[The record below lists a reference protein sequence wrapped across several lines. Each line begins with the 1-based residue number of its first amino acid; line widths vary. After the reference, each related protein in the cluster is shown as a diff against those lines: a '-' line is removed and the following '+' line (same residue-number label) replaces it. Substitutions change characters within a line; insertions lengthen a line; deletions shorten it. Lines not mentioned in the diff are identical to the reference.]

1 MAAKEWLF
9 NAVRLQIDVD
19 GKKKLLSA
27 IDTHH
32 KMQLKQANAQ
42 YMWMLSICA
51 LNI

>member
-1 MAAKEWLF
+1 MKKSQSRWQPKNDCI
-9 NAVRLQIDVD
+9 NAVRLHIDVD

-42 YMWMLSICA
+42 YM
-51 LNI
+51 